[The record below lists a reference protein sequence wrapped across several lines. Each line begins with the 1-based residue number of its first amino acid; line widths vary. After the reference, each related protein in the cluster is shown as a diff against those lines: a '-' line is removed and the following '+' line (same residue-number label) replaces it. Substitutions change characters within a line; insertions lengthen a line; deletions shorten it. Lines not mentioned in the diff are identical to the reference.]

1 MGADLHCHTKLSN
14 SSMGIDDL
22 LVLAAKRGV
31 DTLAITDRDCQA
43 GNVRAK
49 IIGERKGINVL
60 PGVELSSTE
69 SKRNKTV
76 LILCYLSDSPDRLE
90 GLCRRNI
97 IARKKAAQFMIL
109 KIAQRFPITS
119 ELVVKCATGSTAV
132 FEAHIMHSLM
142 ECGLTDRIY
151 GDLYNELF
159 NPESPS
165 NVIVKPKYSETAE
178 VIDAIHEAG
187 GIAVLARPGGDLEL
201 VDELVEAGLDG
212 VEVWHP
218 SHTPEQ
224 IEALKTKAS
233 KHGLLCIGGSDF
245 RGMYSQNSVSVGDVT
260 TPEADLKALMSYKSK
275 MKKRAAA
282 AAKLEENRE

>member
-119 ELVVKCATGSTAV
+119 ELVVKCATGSTTV

-201 VDELVEAGLDG
+201 VDELVESGLDG

-224 IEALKTKAS
+224 IEALKAKAS

-282 AAKLEENRE
+282 AAKLEENR

>member
-22 LVLAAKRGV
+22 LVLASKRGV

-43 GNVRAK
+43 GNVRAA
-49 IIGERKGINVL
+49 IIGKRKEINVL
-60 PGVELSSTE
+60 PGVEISCTD

-97 IARKKAAQFMIL
+97 IARKKAVQFMIL
-109 KIAQRFPITS
+109 KIAQRYPITPD
-119 ELVVKCATGSTAV
+119 LVVKCATGSTAV

-159 NPESPS
+159 NPESPN
-165 NVIVKPKYSETAE
+165 NVIVQPKYSSPSE

-187 GIAVLARPGGDLEL
+187 GIAILARPGGDI
-201 VDELVEAGLDG
+201 ELVEELAKAGLDG
-212 VEVWHP
+212 IEVWHP

-224 IEALKTKAS
+224 IEALEKAAS
-233 KHGLLCIGGSDF
+233 KLKILRIGGSDF
-245 RGMYSQNSVSVGDVT
+245 RGMYSQNSVSVGDIT
-260 TPEADLKALMSYKSK
+260 TPESDLKALMSYKSK
-275 MKKRAAA
+275 MKKKAAA
-282 AAKLEENRE
+282 AAKQEEKK